1 MTASLKCLSCTGS
14 FPFIKL
20 FFMIK
25 FSSALWLISLATFS
39 FFACKNTPQTAAS
52 ARGLSLQNID
62 SAIKPGDDFF
72 MYANGKWI
80 DTATI
85 LPTESGASSGLDMQN
100 IIKARIK
107 KMLEDAASKTDTSAG
122 LEQQVGGLYAASM
135 DSAKIEKLGYEPIKP
150 LLQNID
156 SLKDNKE
163 LLQFVS
169 ALCTSGIPML
179 IGQYVAADE
188 KNSVKNIAVYYQ
200 AGLGLPDRDYY
211 FKTDAATQTVVAA
224 YQQYIRT
231 LFMLTGADS
240 TTAAKNAATVY
251 ALEKQ
256 LASSH
261 RTNVELRDPQ
271 SNYNKMA
278 VADLDAKMP
287 TLAWKQLLIN
297 LNVKTDSVNV
307 SQPAYYSKLNEL
319 LKSVPL
325 ADWKTYLHFHL
336 VDRSAKYLSNN
347 FVNASFEYNG
357 KALNGQKKLKE
368 RWERNYVVV
377 DENLGDA
384 LGQLY
389 VNKYFGAEAKKKVL
403 DLVNNLQ
410 AAFEKRITQLD
421 WMSDSTKQKAI
432 AKLHTF
438 VKKIG
443 FPDKWREYNKVV
455 IDRNAFMGSLISCGK
470 NEYNYQV
477 SKVDKPVD
485 RSEWTMT
492 PPTINAYYNPTF
504 NEIVF
509 PSGILQF
516 PYFDAN
522 SDDAMNYGGIGM
534 IIGHEMT
541 HGFDDQGAQYDKDGN
556 LKNWWSKEDLEKFKA
571 KGEQVIKF
579 YNGFTVLDSLHI
591 NGSLTQGE
599 NTADIGGIA
608 IAYDAFKMT
617 AQGKDTT
624 KIQGLTPDQR
634 FFLSYAQGWKSKR
647 KDESVRQRI
656 NTDPHSPPK
665 YRVWGPLMS
674 FTPFYNAFNVKEGD
688 KMFVAEKDRIHIW

>member
-1 MTASLKCLSCTGS
+1 MTKY
-14 FPFIKL
+14 
-20 FFMIK
+20 
-25 FSSALWLISLATFS
+25 SSALLLISFSALS
-39 FFACKNTPQTAAS
+39 FFACKNTPQAIEQS
-52 ARGLSLQNID
+52 RGLSVQNID

-85 LPTESGASSGLDMQN
+85 LPTESGASSGLDMQK
-100 IIKARIK
+100 IIKGRIK
-107 KMLEDAASKTDTSAG
+107 NILEAAAATTGKPGSI
-122 LEQQVGGLYAASM
+122 EQQVGGLYAASM

-150 LLQNID
+150 LLQKID
-156 SLKDNKE
+156 ALKDSKE
-163 LLQFVS
+163 MLRFI
-169 ALCTSGIPML
+169 AEECGAGFPML
-179 IGQYVAADE
+179 IGQYVGADE
-188 KNSVKNIAVYYQ
+188 KNSMKNIAVYVQ

-211 FKTDAATQTVVAA
+211 FKTDAGTQTVVVA

-231 LFMLTGADS
+231 LFALTGYDS
-240 TTAAKNAATVY
+240 ITAAKNAATVY
-251 ALEKQ
+251 GIEKQ
-256 LASSH
+256 LAASH
-261 RTNVELRDPQ
+261 RTNVALRDPQ

-278 VADLDAKMP
+278 VTDLETKMP
-287 TLAWKQLLIN
+287 LLDWKQLLTSLQI
-297 LNVKTDSVNV
+297 KTDSVNV

-336 VDRSAKYLSNN
+336 TDLAAKYLSSD

-357 KALNGQKKLKE
+357 KTLNGQKQLKP
-368 RWERNYVVV
+368 RWERSYVMV
-377 DENLGDA
+377 DQNLGEA

-389 VNKYFGAEAKKKVL
+389 VDKYFNADAKKKVL
-403 DLVNNLQ
+403 ELVNNLQ

-421 WMSDSTKQKAI
+421 WMSDSTKQTAI

-438 VKKIG
+438 IKKIG
-443 FPDKWREYNKVV
+443 FPDKWRDYSKVA
-455 IDRNAFMGSLISCGK
+455 IDRNDFIGSLISCSK
-470 NEYNYQV
+470 NEYAYQI

-485 RSEWTMT
+485 RTEWDMT

-509 PSGILQF
+509 PAGILQF
-516 PYFDAN
+516 PFFDAN
-522 SDDAMNYGGIGM
+522 SDDALNYGGIGM
-534 IIGHEMT
+534 VIGHEMT

-571 KGEQVIKF
+571 KGEQVINL

-599 NTADIGGIA
+599 NTADMGGIA

-617 AQGKDTT
+617 PEGKDTV
-624 KIQGLTPDQR
+624 KIQGFTPDQR
-634 FFLSYAQGWKSKR
+634 FFLSFAQGWRSKR
-647 KDESVRQRI
+647 KDESVRKQI
-656 NTDPHSPPK
+656 NTDPHSTAK
-665 YRVWGPLMS
+665 YRVWGPLMN
-674 FTPFYNAFNVKEGD
+674 FTPFYKAFNVKEGD